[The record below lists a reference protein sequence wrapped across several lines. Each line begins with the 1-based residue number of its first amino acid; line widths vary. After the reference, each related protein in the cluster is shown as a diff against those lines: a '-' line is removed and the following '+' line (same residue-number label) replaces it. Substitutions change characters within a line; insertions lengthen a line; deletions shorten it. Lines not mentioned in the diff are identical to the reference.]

1 MPDPLNPPYS
11 AHWRDYYAPE
21 PLGPDQVLPKPP
33 NPTRLWNSKWI
44 AENHGPTVRAKQRR
58 ERIDHLQKQGF
69 YGPGMMGIGM
79 GGMGMGGMGMYPNVG
94 MGGMGMG
101 MMPGMM
107 GMGGMPMGGM
117 GMSSYG
123 YPRYAPG
130 G

>member
-58 ERIDHLQKQGF
+58 ERIDHLQKQAF
-69 YGPGMMGIGM
+69 YGPGMMGI
-79 GGMGMGGMGMYPNVG
+79 G